1 MLQVSAQTVSDDAT
15 VKSEFCKFAETDK
28 LSEDG
33 ESFGGTKPLSY
44 RLAKRLLD
52 LLVSVPAVI
61 LGFIPGLILS
71 IFIFFDTKGSPIY
84 SQTRVGKHGKPFRIY
99 KFRTMVK
106 DSDKVEKYFT
116 PEQLEIWKKERKVQ
130 NDPRITRLGRILREI
145 SVDELPQFVNVLFG
159 QISIVGPRVIT
170 FDELEHFGKYKNAL
184 LSVPPGITGEWQTG
198 LRNMATFE
206 NGLRQETELLYVKH
220 ASLKTDIRIFFK
232 TFIAVFK
239 RTGK

>member
-1 MLQVSAQTVSDDAT
+1 MREAH
-15 VKSEFCKFAETDK
+15 TDMTMRK
-28 LSEDG
+28 TEGHSNK
-33 ESFGGTKPLSY
+33 KPFSY
-44 RLAKRLLD
+44 RFFKRVLD
-52 LLVSVPAVI
+52 LLVSLAVVI

-84 SQTRVGKHGKPFRIY
+84 SQIRVGKNGKPFRIY

-106 DSDKVEKYFT
+106 DSDNVEKYFT
-116 PEQLEIWKKERKVQ
+116 PEQLAIWKKERKVR
-130 NDPRITRLGRILREI
+130 NDPRITKLGRILREL
-145 SVDELPQFVNVLFG
+145 SVDELPQFINVLFG

>member
-1 MLQVSAQTVSDDAT
+1 MREAH
-15 VKSEFCKFAETDK
+15 TDMTMRK
-28 LSEDG
+28 TEGHSNK
-33 ESFGGTKPLSY
+33 KPFSY
-44 RLAKRLLD
+44 RFFKRVLD
-52 LLVSVPAVI
+52 LFVSLAVVI

-84 SQTRVGKHGKPFRIY
+84 SQIRVGKNGKPFRIY

-106 DSDKVEKYFT
+106 DSDNVEKYFT
-116 PEQLEIWKKERKVQ
+116 PEQLAIWKKERKVR
-130 NDPRITRLGRILREI
+130 NDPRITKLGRILREL
-145 SVDELPQFVNVLFG
+145 SVDELPQFINVLFG

-220 ASLKTDIRIFFK
+220 ASLKTDIRIFCK

>member
-1 MLQVSAQTVSDDAT
+1 M
-15 VKSEFCKFAETDK
+15 
-28 LSEDG
+28 
-33 ESFGGTKPLSY
+33 
-44 RLAKRLLD
+44 
-52 LLVSVPAVI
+52 
-61 LGFIPGLILS
+61 
-71 IFIFFDTKGSPIY
+71 
-84 SQTRVGKHGKPFRIY
+84 
-99 KFRTMVK
+99 
-106 DSDKVEKYFT
+106 
-116 PEQLEIWKKERKVQ
+116 
-130 NDPRITRLGRILREI
+130 
-145 SVDELPQFVNVLFG
+145 FG

>member
-1 MLQVSAQTVSDDAT
+1 MLQVTMREAH
-15 VKSEFCKFAETDK
+15 TDMTMRK
-28 LSEDG
+28 TEGHSNK
-33 ESFGGTKPLSY
+33 KPY
-44 RLAKRLLD
+44 RFFKRVLD
-52 LLVSVPAVI
+52 LLVSLAVVI

-84 SQTRVGKHGKPFRIY
+84 SQIRVGKNGKPFRIY

-106 DSDKVEKYFT
+106 DSDNVEKYFT
-116 PEQLEIWKKERKVQ
+116 PEQLAIWKKERKVR
-130 NDPRITRLGRILREI
+130 NDPRITKLGRVLREL
-145 SVDELPQFVNVLFG
+145 SLDELPQFINVLFG

-198 LRNMATFE
+198 PRNTATFE

-220 ASLKTDIRIFFK
+220 ASLKEDIKIFFR
-232 TFIAVFK
+232 TFASVFK